1 MSKYKDMMEGIGFI
15 SAEEAQLR
23 FGFKLE
29 ETGVWNAATRLIK
42 QKWQF
47 IFNTSQG
54 QAFGGEWL
62 GVYPNSNSN
71 RPCMIVQAKKNFDPI
86 LRVGRH

>member
-42 QKWQF
+42 QKCQF

-54 QAFGGEWL
+54 Q
-62 GVYPNSNSN
+62 PNSN